1 MGSKENIMTGPVP
14 LTEPKSIE
22 IVAQRKS
29 RSILIGRETLLGEC
43 GRLLIEQQHEVVAVV
58 APEGPAAAWARRAGV
73 PLFARSKDLLD
84 AELGPVDYLFSIT
97 NLAVL
102 PTDVLALASRAAINF
117 HDGPLPAYAGLN
129 TPSWALL
136 AGEAEHGV
144 TWHLMTEN
152 VDCGDVLASE
162 TIIIEDG
169 ETSLSLNTK
178 CFEAGLRS
186 FTALA
191 ANLDA
196 TLARRQPMSAA
207 PTRFFGK
214 DARPAAAA
222 TIDWHAPAEDIAR
235 QVSALDFGTYRN
247 PLGISKALLGDR
259 LLLVHAVTV
268 LDSCSGAAPGT
279 VIDDGATAIVATGSR
294 DLRLD
299 RTTDIDGES
308 LTLQV
313 GEIFTSLE
321 GERQITLGTLDSG
334 AARYEGWWHR
344 RLAAR
349 DPLLLPH
356 FQATGVQDIANH
368 SVTDRPVAA
377 GRSASDLLAAWVAY
391 LGRVADRDTV
401 DIGYVDQVYLSRLED
416 VGAWFADQMP
426 LQVTI
431 DWDQPLRV
439 FADELANEVGTM
451 HRGIAIARDLAA
463 RMPDL
468 RGSASSGYPVSV
480 QLADQLDHVVAPR
493 GAVLHL
499 AIASDG
505 SACRLIHDR
514 ARIDDAAI
522 ADLWIG
528 FETMLAAADAAP
540 ATQLGKLSLLDEA
553 DYHRVIR
560 TWNDETGETAN
571 VAGVHHMIADQAR
584 RTPDKVAVT
593 ARGRSLTYAELD
605 AQANRMARHLHG
617 LGVGPDVMVGLNVE
631 RSVELAVCVLAI
643 HKAGGAYVPLD
654 PAYPRDRLAHM
665 ISDSGMPVIV
675 TQSGLVDDLPP
686 AEAQILCIDRL
697 DGELAALSSEAFDGG
712 ATAENLVYVIYTS
725 GSTGLP
731 KGVMIEH
738 RHLLNFFAG
747 MDRQLEPDGVWLAV
761 TSLSFDISV
770 LEICWPLTQGYH
782 VVIATEREVRGDV
795 ISRDASKAP
804 VFSLF
809 YFASSDGSSA
819 AEQYRLLMEG
829 ARFADAHGFEAV
841 WTPERHF
848 HAFGGPY
855 PNPAVIS
862 AALAASTSRLKIRAG
877 SVVATLH
884 HPARIAEEWA
894 LVDNLSGG
902 RVGIA
907 FASGWQPNDFIFN
920 PENFADRNG
929 ALKRAMDDVRGLWRG
944 ESRSFP
950 GPLGNVELKTY
961 PRPVQPELPVWITS
975 AGNVQTFEEA
985 GRSGANVLTHLLGQ
999 NVEEVGQK
1007 VAAYRRARAEAGH
1020 EGEGVITLMLHSF
1033 VGENADE
1040 VRSIVQRPLTE
1051 YLRTST
1057 NLLKQYAWSFPTF
1070 KRPTGVEAGN
1080 ELDLSG
1086 LSDAET
1092 DALLDHAFDR
1102 YFETSGLFG
1111 TPEDCLPLI
1120 RRLRAIGV
1128 NEIGCL
1134 VDFGID
1140 TDTVLASLPA
1150 LDRLRRLSTAEAEE
1164 AENTLP
1170 ELMVQHGVTHL
1181 QCTPSLL
1188 NVLASDGAARPHLT
1202 ELKRLMVGGEAFPP
1216 HLARDMRS
1224 LVDGTVMNMYG
1235 PTETTIWSA
1244 THSLTAEDDAP
1255 PLGRPLLNQQ
1265 VYILDRR
1272 MQPVRPGTPG
1282 ELIIAG
1288 DGVVRG
1294 YLNRPELTADRFIAD
1309 PIAGQGRAYRTGDLV
1324 RQRQD
1329 GTLEFL
1335 GRLDHQVKVRGY
1347 RIELGEI
1354 EARLAEHPEVI
1365 ETVVVAHRTAG
1376 AADARLVA
1384 YLAAVNGS
1392 ISNDVLR
1399 EHLRASLPEFMVPSA
1414 FITVDAL
1421 PRTPNGK
1428 IDRKALPDP
1437 DSVTIAIE
1445 PGQMTEPANGLEA
1458 QIQTVWC
1465 DLLNLPRV
1473 GLRDN
1478 FFDLGGHSLL
1488 AVQLHRRLS
1497 GVSEKPVSLTDIFR
1511 FPTVATLAAHLSV
1524 STPQVAAA
1532 REGQDRASNRR
1543 AALQRR
1549 GAARALARN

>member
-1 MGSKENIMTGPVP
+1 MAGTVP
-14 LTEPKSIE
+14 
-22 IVAQRKS
+22 

-43 GRLLIEQQHEVVAVV
+43 GRLLIDQQHEIVAVV
-58 APEGPAAAWARRAGV
+58 APEGPAAAWARRTGL
-73 PLFARSKDLLD
+73 PLFARPRDLLEAD
-84 AELGPVDYLFSIT
+84 LGPIDYLFSIT
-97 NLAVL
+97 NLSVL
-102 PTDVLALASRAAINF
+102 PADILALASVAAINF

-136 AGEAEHGV
+136 AGEPEHGV
-144 TWHLMTEN
+144 TWHLMTED
-152 VDCGDVLASE
+152 VDCGDILASE
-162 TIIIEDG
+162 AIAVEDG

-178 CFEAGLRS
+178 CFEAGSRT
-186 FTALA
+186 FAALA
-191 ANLDA
+191 ANLDGA
-196 TLARRQPMSAA
+196 LARRQPVAGA
-207 PTRFFGK
+207 PLRFFGK
-214 DARPAAAA
+214 EARPAAAA
-222 TIDWHAPAEDIAR
+222 TIDWHAPAEEIAR
-235 QVSALDFGTYRN
+235 QVSALDFGAYRN
-247 PLGISKALLGDR
+247 PLGIAKALLGDR
-259 LLLVHAVTV
+259 LLLVRGVTV

-279 VIDDGATAIVATGSR
+279 VVEAGEAAIVATGSR

-299 RTTDIDGES
+299 RITGVDSEPLSTSFLNTGAN
-308 LTLQV
+308 
-313 GEIFTSLE
+313 FTSLE
-321 GERQITLGTLDSG
+321 GERQVTLGTLDS
-334 AARYEGWWHR
+334 AAAHYEGWWHR
-344 RLAAR
+344 RLGAL
-349 DPLLLPH
+349 DPLLLPQ
-356 FQATGVQDIANH
+356 FQATGGAGDVA
-368 SVTDRPVAA
+368 PVAA
-377 GRSASDLLAAWVAY
+377 EHSVATGRTACDLLAAWVAY
-391 LGRVADRDTV
+391 LGRVADRDSV
-401 DIGYVDQVYLSRLED
+401 DIGYVDQVYRSRLED
-416 VGAWFADQMP
+416 VAPWFADQMP
-426 LQVTI
+426 LHIAI
-431 DWDQPLRV
+431 DWEQPLGV
-439 FADELANEVGTM
+439 FADRLANEIGTM
-451 HRGIAIARDLAA
+451 HRGVAIARDLIA

-468 RGSASSGYPVSV
+468 RGSAGFACPVSV
-480 QLADQLDHVVAPR
+480 ELADHLDQVVVPD
-493 GAVLHL
+493 GMVLHL

-505 SACRLIHDR
+505 SACRLIHDP
-514 ARIDDAAI
+514 ARIDDAAV
-522 ADLWIG
+522 ADLWTG
-528 FETMLAAADAAP
+528 FETMLAAFDAAP
-540 ATQLGKLSLLDEA
+540 ERALGRLSLLDEA

-560 TWNDETGETAN
+560 TWNAETGETAA

-584 RTPDKVAVT
+584 LTPDRIAVT

-605 AQANRMARHLHG
+605 ARANRLARHLHG
-617 LGVGPDVMVGLNVE
+617 LGVGPDILVGLNVE
-631 RSVELAVCVLAI
+631 RSVEMAVCVLAI

-675 TQSGLVDDLPP
+675 TQSSLAGDLPQ
-686 AEAQILCIDRL
+686 AEAHLVCIDQL
-697 DGELAALSSEAFDGG
+697 DAELSTLSADPFDGG
-712 ATAENLVYVIYTS
+712 ATGENLVYAIYTS

-738 RHLLNFFAG
+738 RNLVNFFAG
-747 MDRQLEPDGVWLAV
+747 MDRKLEPDGVWLAV

-770 LEICWPLTQGYH
+770 LEICWPLTRGYH
-782 VVIATEREVRGDV
+782 VVVATEREVRGEV
-795 ISRDASKAP
+795 ISREGSKAP
-804 VFSLF
+804 QFSLF
-809 YFASSDGSSA
+809 YFASSDSTSA
-819 AEQYRLLMEG
+819 ADQYRLLMEG
-829 ARFADAHGFEAV
+829 ARFADANGFEAV

-920 PENFADRNG
+920 PDNFADRNG
-929 ALKRAMDDVRGLWRG
+929 ALKRCMDDVRALWRG
-944 ESRSFP
+944 DARSFP
-950 GPLGNVELKTY
+950 GPLGDVELRTY

-999 NVEEVGQK
+999 SVEEVARK
-1007 VAAYRRARAEAGH
+1007 VAAYRSARAEAGH
-1020 EGEGVITLMLHSF
+1020 AGEGHVTLMLHCF

-1040 VRSIVQRPLTE
+1040 VRAIVQRPLTE

-1070 KRPTGVEAGN
+1070 KRATGAEASN

-1086 LSDAET
+1086 LSDEET
-1092 DALLDHAFDR
+1092 DALLGHAFNR

-1111 TPEDCLPLI
+1111 TPEDCLPLV
-1120 RRLRAIGV
+1120 RSLRGIGV
-1128 NEIGCL
+1128 DEIGCL
-1134 VDFGID
+1134 VDFGVD
-1140 TDTVLASLPA
+1140 TDTVLASLPT
-1150 LDRLRRLSTAEAEE
+1150 LDRLRRLSVAEAEE

-1170 ELMVQHGVTHL
+1170 ELMGEHGVTHL

-1188 NVLASDGAARPHLT
+1188 NVLASDGAARPHLA

-1216 HLARDMRS
+1216 HLARDMLS
-1224 LVDGTVMNMYG
+1224 LVEGAVMNMYG
-1235 PTETTIWSA
+1235 PTETTIWSTVHA
-1244 THSLTAEDDAP
+1244 LGAGDDSP

-1309 PIAGQGRAYRTGDLV
+1309 PVSSQGRAYRTGDLV
-1324 RQRQD
+1324 RQRPD

-1354 EARLAEHPEVI
+1354 EARLAEHPDVI
-1365 ETVVVAHRTAG
+1365 EAVVVAHRAAG
-1376 AADARLVA
+1376 AVDARLVA
-1384 YLAAVNGS
+1384 YLAANGS
-1392 ISNDVLR
+1392 LPHDILR
-1399 EHLRASLPEFMVPSA
+1399 DHLRANLPEFMVPSS
-1414 FITVDAL
+1414 FIQVDAL

-1437 DSVTIAIE
+1437 ESVVIE
-1445 PGQMTEPANGLEA
+1445 IPAGQPSEPANGLEA
-1458 QIQTVWC
+1458 QIQGIWC
-1465 DLLNLPRV
+1465 DLLNLSRV

-1497 GVSEKPVSLTDIFR
+1497 AVSEKPVSLTDIFR

-1524 STPQVAAA
+1524 SQPQVIAA

>member
-1 MGSKENIMTGPVP
+1 MAGPAP
-14 LTEPKSIE
+14 SIE
-22 IVAQRKS
+22 SSLHRQKTRC
-29 RSILIGRETLLGEC
+29 ILIGRETLLGEC
-43 GRLLIEQQHEVVAVV
+43 GRLLQEQQHEIVAVV
-58 APEGPAAAWARRAGV
+58 APEGPAATWARRAGV
-73 PLFARSKDLLD
+73 PLFARSKELVE
-84 AELGPVDYLFSIT
+84 AGLGPVDYLFSIT
-97 NLAVL
+97 NLTVL
-102 PTDVLALASRAAINF
+102 SPDVLALASRAAINF

-136 AGEAEHGV
+136 AGEVEHGV
-144 TWHLMTEN
+144 TWHLMTEA
-152 VDCGDVLASE
+152 VDCGDILATE
-162 TIIIEDG
+162 IIAIEDG

-178 CFEAGLRS
+178 CFEAGART
-186 FTALA
+186 FAALSADLEA
-191 ANLDA
+191 AL
-196 TLARRQPMSAA
+196 TQRQPASG
-207 PTRFFGK
+207 PPSRFYGK
-214 DARPAAAA
+214 EARPAAAA
-222 TIDWHAPAEDIAR
+222 TIDWHAPAEDIVR

-247 PLGISKALLGDR
+247 PLGMAKALLGDR
-259 LLLVHAVTV
+259 LLLVQGVTL
-268 LDSCSGAAPGT
+268 LDSCSGSAPGT
-279 VIDDGATAIVATGSR
+279 VVAEGEAAVVATGSR

-299 RTTDIDGES
+299 RLADVDGKPLPPSVPRIGES
-308 LTLQV
+308 
-313 GEIFTSLE
+313 FASLE
-321 GERQITLGTLDSG
+321 GERQITLGALDG
-334 AARYEGWWHR
+334 AAARYESWWHR
-344 RLAAR
+344 RLAGCDA
-349 DPLLLPH
+349 LLLPQFRAKSDDPH
-356 FQATGVQDIANH
+356 EAHAI
-368 SVTDRPVAA
+368 SDRAAPV
-377 GRSASDLLAAWVAY
+377 GRTASDLLAAWVAY

-401 DIGYVDQVYLSRLED
+401 DIGYSDQVYLSRLED
-416 VGAWFADQMP
+416 VAPWFADQMP
-426 LQVTI
+426 LHIAI
-431 DWDQPLRV
+431 DREQTLGA
-439 FADELANEVGTM
+439 FADRLANEIGAM
-451 HRGIAIARDLAA
+451 HKRVAIARDLIA

-468 RGSASSGYPVSV
+468 RGSEGFGFPVSV
-480 QLADQLDHVVAPR
+480 QLVDRLDQVAAAKD
-493 GAVLHL
+493 AVLHL

-505 SACRLIHDR
+505 SGCRLTHDP
-514 ARIDDAAI
+514 ARIDSAAV
-522 ADLWIG
+522 ADLWDG

-540 ATQLGKLSLLDEA
+540 ETPVGRLSLLDEA
-553 DYHRVIR
+553 EYHRVIQ
-560 TWNDETGETAN
+560 TWNAETGETAD
-571 VAGVHHMIADQAR
+571 VAGVHHMIADQTR
-584 RTPDKVAVT
+584 RTPDKIAVT
-593 ARGRSLTYAELD
+593 ARGRSLSYAELD
-605 AQANRMARHLHG
+605 AQANRLARYLHT

-665 ISDSGMPVIV
+665 IVDSGMPVIV
-675 TQSGLVDDLPP
+675 TQSALVGELP
-686 AEAQILCIDRL
+686 AATAHLVCIDRIA
-697 DGELAALSSEAFDGG
+697 GELSTLSDAPFDGG
-712 ATAENLVYVIYTS
+712 ATGENLVYVIYTS

-738 RHLLNFFAG
+738 RNLVNFLAG

-770 LEICWPLTQGYH
+770 LEICWPLTRGYH

-795 ISRDASKAP
+795 IARDGGKAP
-804 VFSLF
+804 GFSLF
-809 YFASSDGSSA
+809 YFASADGASA
-819 AEQYRLLMEG
+819 ADHYRLLMEG
-829 ARFADAHGFEAV
+829 ARFADANGFEAV

-920 PENFADRNG
+920 PANFADRNG
-929 ALKRAMDDVRGLWRG
+929 ALKRNMDDVRALWRG
-944 ESRSFP
+944 EARSFP
-950 GPLGNVELKTY
+950 GPLGDVELRTY

-999 NVEEVGQK
+999 KVEEVAEK
-1007 VAAYRRARAEAGH
+1007 IAAYRRARAAAGH
-1020 EGEGVITLMLHSF
+1020 AGAGQVTLMLHSF

-1040 VRSIVQRPLTE
+1040 VRSIVHGPLTE

-1070 KRPTGVEAGN
+1070 RQPVGAEAGK
-1080 ELDLSG
+1080 ELELSG
-1086 LSDAET
+1086 LSDEET
-1092 DALLDHAFDR
+1092 DALLEHAFDR

-1128 NEIGCL
+1128 DEIGCL
-1134 VDFGID
+1134 VDFGIA

-1150 LDRLRRLSTAEAEE
+1150 LDRLRRLAAAEAEE
-1164 AENTLP
+1164 AENSLS
-1170 ELMVQHGVTHL
+1170 ELMAQHGVTHL

-1188 NVLASDGAARPHLT
+1188 NVLASDGAARPHLS
-1202 ELKRLMVGGEAFPP
+1202 ELRRLMVGGEAFPP
-1216 HLARDMRS
+1216 HLARDMQS
-1224 LVDGTVMNMYG
+1224 LVGGAVMNMYG

-1244 THSLTAEDDAP
+1244 THMLQAEDEVP

-1265 VYILDRR
+1265 TYVLDRR

-1309 PIAGQGRAYRTGDLV
+1309 PVASEGRAYRTGDLV
-1324 RQRQD
+1324 RQRAD

-1354 EARLAEHPEVI
+1354 EARLSDHPGVI
-1365 ETVVVAHRTAG
+1365 EAVVVAHRTDG
-1376 AADARLVA
+1376 AADARLIA
-1384 YLAAVNGS
+1384 YLAATDVP
-1392 ISNDVLR
+1392 SNDGLR
-1399 EHLRASLPEFMVPSA
+1399 DHLRKSLPEFMVPSA
-1414 FITVDAL
+1414 FIHVEAL

-1437 DSVTIAIE
+1437 ARIAIE
-1445 PGQMTEPANGLEA
+1445 VPAGEAAEPASGMEA
-1458 QIQTVWC
+1458 QIHKIWC
-1465 DLLNLPRV
+1465 DLLNLSNV

-1478 FFDLGGHSLL
+1478 FFDIGGHSLL

-1497 GVSEKPVSLTDIFR
+1497 TVSEKPVSLTDIFR

-1524 STPQVAAA
+1524 AEPQIAAA

>member
-1 MGSKENIMTGPVP
+1 MAGPAP
-14 LTEPKSIE
+14 SIE
-22 IVAQRKS
+22 RNLHQRKP

-43 GRLLIEQQHEVVAVV
+43 GRLLQEQNHEIVAVV
-58 APEGPAAAWARRAGV
+58 ASEGPAAAWARRAGV
-73 PLFARSKDLLD
+73 PLFARSK
-84 AELGPVDYLFSIT
+84 ELVEAGVGRADYLFSIT
-97 NLAVL
+97 NLNVL
-102 PTDVLALASRAAINF
+102 PSDVLALASRAAINF
-117 HDGPLPAYAGLN
+117 HDGLLPAYAGLN

-144 TWHLMTEN
+144 TWHLMTDD
-152 VDCGDVLASE
+152 VDCGDVLASQA
-162 TIIIEDG
+162 IKIEDG

-178 CFEAGLRS
+178 CFEAGLGT
-186 FTALA
+186 FAALVADLEA
-191 ANLDA
+191 ALQH
-196 TLARRQPMSAA
+196 RQPM
-207 PTRFFGK
+207 PGPPERFFGK
-214 DARPAAAA
+214 DARPVAAA
-222 TIDWHAPAEDIAR
+222 TIDWDASAHEIVR
-235 QVSALDFGTYRN
+235 QISALDFGAYRN
-247 PLGISKALLGDR
+247 PLGVAKTLLSDR
-259 LLLVHAVTV
+259 LVLVHSATV
-268 LDSCSGAAPGT
+268 LDRCSGAAPGT
-279 VIDDGATAIVATGSR
+279 IVDSGETLVVATGSE
-294 DLRLD
+294 DIRLD
-299 RTTDIDGES
+299 RLADTDGKPLAPLSFLIGQRFEQLGS
-308 LTLQV
+308 
-313 GEIFTSLE
+313 
-321 GERQITLGTLDSG
+321 ERQEMLATLDSA

-344 RLAAR
+344 RLAGREA
-349 DPLLLPH
+349 LLLPQFH
-356 FQATGVQDIANH
+356 AKSG
-368 SVTDRPVAA
+368 DRHAGPVVSDCAA
-377 GRSASDLLAAWVAY
+377 PVGRVASDLLAAWVAY
-391 LGRVADRDTV
+391 LGRVADRDIV
-401 DIGYVDQVYLSRLED
+401 DIGYVDEVYLSRLED
-416 VGAWFADQMP
+416 VTPWFADQMP
-426 LQVTI
+426 LHVAI
-431 DWDQPLRV
+431 DWEQPLGV
-439 FADELANEVGTM
+439 FADRMANEVGAM
-451 HRGIAIARDLAA
+451 HKRIAIARDLIA

-468 RGSASSGYPVSV
+468 RGKGGFGFPVSI
-480 QLADQLDHVVAPR
+480 QLADSLDQVTGAKD
-493 GAVLHL
+493 AVLHL

-505 SACRLIHDR
+505 SGCRLIHDP
-514 ARIDDAAI
+514 AQMDSAAVS
-522 ADLWIG
+522 DLWAG
-528 FETMLAAADAAP
+528 FETMLAAANAAP
-540 ATQLGKLSLLDEA
+540 ETPVGRLSLLGESE
-553 DYHRVIR
+553 YHQVIR
-560 TWNDETGETAN
+560 AWNAETAGTAS
-571 VAGVHHMIADQAR
+571 VAGVHHMISEQAR
-584 RTPDKVAVT
+584 RTPGKVAVT
-593 ARGRSLTYAELD
+593 ASGRSMTYAELD
-605 AQANRMARHLHG
+605 AKANRLARYLHA

-665 ISDSGMPVIV
+665 IADSRMPVIV
-675 TQSGLVDDLPP
+675 TQSALVGDLP
-686 AEAQILCIDRL
+686 AAAAQLVCIDRL
-697 DGELAALSSEAFDGG
+697 DDELSALSDEPFDGG

-738 RHLLNFFAG
+738 RNLANFFAG

-770 LEICWPLTQGYH
+770 LEICWPLTRGYH

-795 ISRDASKAP
+795 VSRDGGKAP
-804 VFSLF
+804 EFSLF
-809 YFASSDGSSA
+809 YFASADGASA
-819 AEQYRLLMEG
+819 ADHYRLLMEG
-829 ARFADAHGFEAV
+829 ARFADANGFEAV

-862 AALAASTSRLKIRAG
+862 AALAASTSRIKIRAG

-907 FASGWQPNDFIFN
+907 FASGWQPNDFVFA
-920 PENFADRNG
+920 PDNFADRNG
-929 ALKRAMDDVRGLWRG
+929 ALKRNMEDVRALWRG
-944 ESRSFP
+944 EARSFP
-950 GPLGNVELKTY
+950 GPLGDVELMTY

-999 NVEEVGQK
+999 TVEEVGEK
-1007 VAAYRRARAEAGH
+1007 IAAYRRARTAAGH
-1020 EGEGVITLMLHSF
+1020 VGEGHVTLMLHSF
-1033 VGENADE
+1033 VGENAGE
-1040 VRSIVQRPLTE
+1040 VRSIVHGPLTE

-1070 KRPTGVEAGN
+1070 KQPVGAEAGK
-1080 ELDLSG
+1080 ELELSG
-1086 LSDAET
+1086 LNDEET
-1092 DALLDHAFDR
+1092 DALLEHAFGR

-1120 RRLRAIGV
+1120 RRLQAIGV
-1128 NEIGCL
+1128 DEIGCL
-1134 VDFGID
+1134 VDFGIA

-1150 LDRLRRLSTAEAEE
+1150 LNRLRRLAAAEAEG
-1164 AENTLP
+1164 AESSLP
-1170 ELMVQHGVTHL
+1170 ELMTEHGVTHL

-1188 NVLASDGAARPHLT
+1188 NVLASDGAARPHLS

-1216 HLARDMRS
+1216 HLARDMVS
-1224 LVDGTVMNMYG
+1224 LVDGAVMNMYG

-1244 THSLTAEDDAP
+1244 THVLQADDDVP

-1265 VYILDRR
+1265 VYVLDRR

-1294 YLNRPELTADRFIAD
+1294 YLDRPELTAERFIAD
-1309 PIAGQGRAYRTGDLV
+1309 PVDSVGRAYRTGDLV
-1324 RQRQD
+1324 RQRSD

-1354 EARLAEHPEVI
+1354 EARLADHPDVI
-1365 ETVVVAHRTAG
+1365 ETVVVAHRAEG
-1376 AADARLVA
+1376 AADARLIA
-1384 YLAAVNGS
+1384 YLATTGGS
-1392 ISNDVLR
+1392 SNEALR
-1399 EHLRASLPEFMVPSA
+1399 DHLRASLPEFMVPSA
-1414 FITVDAL
+1414 FIQIEAL

-1437 DSVTIAIE
+1437 GRVVIE
-1445 PGQMTEPANGLEA
+1445 LPVSEVVEPASGMEA
-1458 QIQTVWC
+1458 QIHRIWC
-1465 DLLNLPRV
+1465 DLLNLPNV

-1478 FFDLGGHSLL
+1478 FFDIGGHSLL

-1497 GVSEKPVSLTDIFR
+1497 AVSERPVSLTDIFR

-1524 STPQVAAA
+1524 SAPEVGAA
-1532 REGQDRASNRR
+1532 REGQDRANSRR

-1549 GAARALARN
+1549 GAARALARS

>member
-1 MGSKENIMTGPVP
+1 MAGPVP
-14 LTEPKSIE
+14 LIEPRLME
-22 IVAQRKS
+22 VLPPRKP
-29 RSILIGRETLLGEC
+29 RSILIGRETLLAEC
-43 GRLLIEQQHEVVAVV
+43 GRMLLDEQHEIVAVV
-58 APEGPAAAWARRAGV
+58 APEGPAAAWARRSGL
-73 PLFARSKDLLD
+73 PLFSRSKDLVD
-84 AELGPVDYLFSIT
+84 AGLGPVDYLFSIT

-102 PTDVLALASRAAINF
+102 PADVLGIASRAAINF

-136 AGEAEHGV
+136 AGEPEHGV
-144 TWHLMTEN
+144 TWHLMTDD
-152 VDCGDVLASE
+152 VDCGDILASE
-162 TIIIEDG
+162 TIAIEDG

-178 CFEAGLRS
+178 CFEAGLQT
-186 FTALA
+186 FAALA
-191 ANLDA
+191 ADLDA
-196 TLARRQPMSAA
+196 ALTRRQPMPGA
-207 PTRFFGK
+207 PLRFFGK
-214 DARPAAAA
+214 EMRPAAAA
-222 TIDWHAPAEDIAR
+222 TIDWHAPAEEIAR
-235 QVSALDFGTYRN
+235 HVSALDFGGYRN

-259 LLLVHAVTV
+259 LLLVHGVTL

-279 VIDDGATAIVATGSR
+279 VVEGGEAAIVATGSR
-294 DLRLD
+294 DLRID
-299 RTTDIDGES
+299 RLTGLDGEPLPPS
-308 LTLQV
+308 ALRAGTS
-313 GEIFTSLE
+313 FTSLE
-321 GERQITLGTLDSG
+321 GERQITLGTLDSA

-349 DPLLLPH
+349 DPLLLPQ
-356 FQATGVQDIANH
+356 FQAKSGGKGVAHRVAEH
-368 SVTDRPVAA
+368 SVPAERTACE
-377 GRSASDLLAAWVAY
+377 LLAAWIAY

-401 DIGYVDQVYLSRLED
+401 DIGYVDQVYRSRLED
-416 VGAWFADQMP
+416 VEAWFADELP
-426 LQVTI
+426 LQVAI
-431 DWDQPLRV
+431 DWKQPLHV
-439 FADELANEVGTM
+439 FADRLANEVGTM
-451 HRGIAIARDLAA
+451 HRGIAIARDLTA

-468 RGSASSGYPVSV
+468 RGSTGFAYPVSV
-480 QLADQLDHVVAPR
+480 QLTDRLDRVVAAE
-493 GAVLHL
+493 GAALHL

-505 SACRLIHDR
+505 SACRLIHDSE
-514 ARIDDAAI
+514 RIDDAAV
-522 ADLWIG
+522 ADLWAG
-528 FETMLAAADAAP
+528 FETMLTACDAAP
-540 ATQLGKLSLLDEA
+540 ETPLGRLSLLDDAE
-553 DYHRVIR
+553 YHRVIR
-560 TWNDETGETAN
+560 AWNAEAGKTSG
-571 VAGVHHMIADQAR
+571 VAGVHRMIADQAR
-584 RTPDKVAVT
+584 LAPDRTAVT

-605 AQANRMARHLHG
+605 AQANRLARYLHA
-617 LGVGPDVMVGLNVE
+617 LGVGPDILVGLNVE
-631 RSVELAVCVLAI
+631 RSVEMAVCVLAI

-665 ISDSGMPVIV
+665 ISDSGMPVII
-675 TQSGLVDDLPP
+675 TQSSLAGDLPP
-686 AEAQILCIDRL
+686 AEARVVCIDQL
-697 DGELAALSSEAFDGG
+697 ASELSALSAEPFDGG

-738 RHLLNFFAG
+738 RNLVNFFAG

-770 LEICWPLTQGYH
+770 LEICWPLTRGYH

-795 ISRDASKAP
+795 VSREGGKAP
-804 VFSLF
+804 QFSLF
-809 YFASSDGSSA
+809 YFASSDSTNA
-819 AEQYRLLMEG
+819 ADQYRLLMEG
-829 ARFADAHGFEAV
+829 ARFADANGFEAV

-920 PENFADRNG
+920 PDNFADRNG
-929 ALKRAMDDVRGLWRG
+929 ALKRCMDDVRGLWRG
-944 ESRSFP
+944 ETRSFP
-950 GPLGNVELKTY
+950 GPLGDVELLTY

-999 NVEEVGQK
+999 NVEEVGKK
-1007 VAAYRRARAEAGH
+1007 VAAYRRARSEAGH
-1020 EGEGVITLMLHSF
+1020 AGEGHVTLMLHSF

-1070 KRPTGVEAGN
+1070 KRPVGAEAGN

-1120 RRLRAIGV
+1120 RSLRGIGV
-1128 NEIGCL
+1128 DEIGCL
-1134 VDFGID
+1134 VDFGVD

-1150 LDRLRRLSTAEAEE
+1150 LDRLRQLAAAEAEE

-1188 NVLASDGAARPHLT
+1188 NILASDGAARPHLT

-1216 HLARDMRS
+1216 HLARDMFS
-1224 LVDGTVMNMYG
+1224 LVDGAVMNMYG
-1235 PTETTIWSA
+1235 PTETTIWST
-1244 THSLTAEDDAP
+1244 THSLGAGDDAP

-1265 VYILDRR
+1265 TYVLDRR

-1309 PIAGQGRAYRTGDLV
+1309 PVASSGRAYRTGDLV
-1324 RQRQD
+1324 RQRHD

-1354 EARLAEHPEVI
+1354 EARLAEHPDVI
-1365 ETVVVAHRTAG
+1365 EAVVVAHRGAG
-1376 AADARLVA
+1376 AVDARLIA
-1384 YLAAVNGS
+1384 YLAAANGS
-1392 ISNDVLR
+1392 PSNDALR
-1399 EHLRASLPEFMVPSA
+1399 DHLRASLPEFMVPSN
-1414 FITVDAL
+1414 FIQIDAL

-1428 IDRKALPDP
+1428 VDRKALPDP
-1437 DSVTIAIE
+1437 ESVVIEIAA
-1445 PGQMTEPANGLEA
+1445 GQAAEPASGLEG
-1458 QIQTVWC
+1458 QIQAVWC
-1465 DLLNLPRV
+1465 DLLGLPRV

-1497 GVSEKPVSLTDIFR
+1497 AVSEKPVSLTDIFR

-1524 STPQVAAA
+1524 SQPQVAAA

>member
-1 MGSKENIMTGPVP
+1 MAGTVP
-14 LTEPKSIE
+14 LIEPKSTE
-22 IVAQRKS
+22 IVPQRKP

-43 GRLLIEQQHEVVAVV
+43 GRMLMDQHHEIVAVV
-58 APEGPAAAWARRAGV
+58 APEGPAAAWARRAGI
-73 PLFARSKDLLD
+73 PLFSRLKDLLE
-84 AELGPVDYLFSIT
+84 AGLEPVDYLFSIT

-102 PTDVLALASRAAINF
+102 PAEALALASRAAINF

-136 AGEAEHGV
+136 AGEVEHGV
-144 TWHLMTEN
+144 TWHLMTDD
-152 VDCGDVLASE
+152 VDCGDVLADE
-162 TIIIEDG
+162 IIAIEDG

-178 CFEAGLRS
+178 CFEAGLRT
-186 FTALA
+186 FAALA
-191 ANLDA
+191 ANLEV
-196 TLARRQPMSAA
+196 LLMGRRPMSGR
-207 PTRFFGK
+207 PSRFFGK

-222 TIDWHAPAEDIAR
+222 TIDWYAPAEEIAR
-235 QVSALDFGTYRN
+235 QVSALYFGAYRN
-247 PLGISKALLGDR
+247 PLGLSKALLGDR
-259 LLLVHAVTV
+259 LLLVQGVTV
-268 LDSCSGAAPGT
+268 LDSCSGAEPGM
-279 VIDDGATAIVATGSR
+279 VVEGGEMAIVATGSR
-294 DLRLD
+294 DIRLE
-299 RTTDIDGES
+299 RLATVDGEPLPLS
-308 LTLQV
+308 ILQA
-313 GEIFTSLE
+313 GESFTSLE
-321 GERQITLGTLDSG
+321 SERQIMLATLDRA

-344 RLAAR
+344 RLAAC
-349 DPLLLPH
+349 DPLLLPQ
-356 FQATGVQDIANH
+356 FQAKSGIEA
-368 SVTDRPVAA
+368 VAHTVSDHLVPA
-377 GRSASDLLAAWVAY
+377 GRTACDLLAAWVAY

-416 VGAWFADQMP
+416 VGAWFAGQMP
-426 LQVTI
+426 LHVAI
-431 DWDQPLRV
+431 DWEQPLSA
-439 FADELANEVGTM
+439 FADRLANEIGTM
-451 HRGIAIARDLAA
+451 HRGIAIARDLVA

-468 RGSASSGYPVSV
+468 RGSSGFAYPVSV
-480 QLADQLDHVVAPR
+480 QLADRLDRVVAAK
-493 GAVLHL
+493 GAALHL
-499 AIASDG
+499 AIVSDG
-505 SACRLIHDR
+505 SACRLIYDSE
-514 ARIDDAAI
+514 RIDDVAV
-522 ADLWIG
+522 ADLWAG
-528 FETMLAAADAAP
+528 FETMLTSRDAAP
-540 ATQLGKLSLLDEA
+540 ETPLGSLSLLDDAE
-553 DYHRVIR
+553 YHRVIR
-560 TWNDETGETAN
+560 AWNAESGQTTA
-571 VAGVHHMIADQAR
+571 VAGVHHMIAEQAR
-584 RTPDKVAVT
+584 LTPDRTAVT

-605 AQANRMARHLHG
+605 GQANRLARYLHG
-617 LGVGPDVMVGLNVE
+617 LGVGPDILVGLNVE
-631 RSVELAVCVLAI
+631 RSVEMAVCVLAI

-654 PAYPRDRLAHM
+654 PAYPHDRLAHM

-675 TQSGLVDDLPP
+675 TQSSLVDDLPS
-686 AEAQILCIDRL
+686 AEARVVCIDQL
-697 DGELAALSSEAFDGG
+697 DGELSALSAGPFDGG
-712 ATAENLVYVIYTS
+712 ATKENLVYVIYTS

-738 RHLLNFFAG
+738 RNLVNFFAG

-770 LEICWPLTQGYH
+770 LEVCWPLTRGYH

-795 ISRDASKAP
+795 VSREGGKAP
-804 VFSLF
+804 QFSLF
-809 YFASSDGSSA
+809 YFASSDSTNA
-819 AEQYRLLMEG
+819 ADQYRLLMEG
-829 ARFADAHGFEAV
+829 ARFADANEFEAV

-920 PENFADRNG
+920 PDNFADRNG
-929 ALKRAMDDVRGLWRG
+929 ALKRCMDDVRALWRG
-944 ESRSFP
+944 ETRSFP
-950 GPLGNVELKTY
+950 GPLGDVELLTY

-999 NVEEVGQK
+999 NVEEVGKK
-1007 VAAYRRARAEAGH
+1007 VAAYRRARFEAGH
-1020 EGEGVITLMLHSF
+1020 AGEGHVTLMLHSF
-1033 VGENADE
+1033 VGENADK

-1070 KRPTGVEAGN
+1070 KRPVGAEAGN

-1120 RRLRAIGV
+1120 RRLRGIGV
-1128 NEIGCL
+1128 DEIGCL
-1134 VDFGID
+1134 VDFGVD

-1150 LDRLRRLSTAEAEE
+1150 LNRLRQLSTAEAEE

-1188 NVLASDGAARPHLT
+1188 NILASDGAARPHLT

-1216 HLARDMRS
+1216 HLARDMFS
-1224 LVDGTVMNMYG
+1224 LVDGAVMNMYG
-1235 PTETTIWSA
+1235 PTETTIWST
-1244 THSLTAEDDAP
+1244 THSLGAEDDAP

-1265 VYILDRR
+1265 VYVLDRR
-1272 MQPVRPGTPG
+1272 MQPVRPGAPG

-1309 PIAGQGRAYRTGDLV
+1309 PVAPQGRAYRTGDLV

-1354 EARLAEHPEVI
+1354 EARLAEHLDVI
-1365 ETVVVAHRTAG
+1365 EAVVVAHRG
-1376 AADARLVA
+1376 ASAVDARLIA
-1384 YLAAVNGS
+1384 YLAAANGS
-1392 ISNDVLR
+1392 LTNDALR
-1399 EHLRASLPEFMVPSA
+1399 DHLRASLPEFMVPSS
-1414 FITVDAL
+1414 FIQIDAL

-1437 DSVTIAIE
+1437 ESVVIE
-1445 PGQMTEPANGLEA
+1445 ISASQAPEPASALEG
-1458 QIQTVWC
+1458 QIQAVWC
-1465 DLLNLPRV
+1465 DLLGLPRV

-1497 GVSEKPVSLTDIFR
+1497 TVSEKPVSLTDIFR

-1524 STPQVAAA
+1524 SQPQVAAA
-1532 REGQDRASNRR
+1532 REGQDRASSRR